1 MKLCVL
7 LWAVPGQEQQLIE
20 YEDLVLPRLAAYD
33 ARVVQRVR
41 SQEAADG
48 PLEVHILDFPSED
61 ALEQYLADP
70 ERASWS
76 ALRDRSIARSE
87 VLRVEDVGR
96 TP

>member
-33 ARVVQRVR
+33 ARVEQRVR
-41 SQEAADG
+41 SQEAVDG

-61 ALEQYLADP
+61 ALERYLADP

-96 TP
+96 AP

>member
-20 YEDLVLPRLAAYD
+20 YEDLVLSRLAVYD
-33 ARVVQRVR
+33 ARVIQRVR
-41 SQEAADG
+41 SQAAAAD
-48 PLEVHILDFPSED
+48 PLEVHILEFPSED

-70 ERASWS
+70 ARASWS

-87 VLRVEDVGR
+87 VLRVEAVEP
-96 TP
+96 TL